1 MSKLT
6 ICSSRDME
14 RLLNKLGFKEL
25 RQNGSHKFFAHED
38 GRCTVVPFH
47 NTDLKRGLIKAIL
60 KDIGLND
67 DEYERLR

>member
-6 ICSSRDME
+6 IISAREME
-14 RLLNKLGFKEL
+14 KLLLKLGFKVL
-25 RQNGSHKFFAHED
+25 RQNGSHRFFAHED

-60 KDIGLND
+60 KDIHLTD
-67 DEYERLR
+67 DEYENLR